1 MAGMLGADAESFTI
15 SELQSRGIQFLSQ
28 YVSDFTS
35 KNMTLAGN
43 QALTAVGIWTVT
55 NWEDNINDASGG
67 YPGGQRNASVAW
79 EQHKA
84 AGGPDGRPVYFSI
97 DEDVSPLS
105 TVSYFQGINAQIG
118 RAQSGVYGSAAVCDY
133 LHANGYVSW
142 TWRSMSTGWSG
153 GAGNP
158 SDFNVIQTG
167 MFNSS
172 LDEDVAETGDIG
184 QWMIGKVPGGNSMLS
199 QSDINAV
206 ALAVWAYINTAAGD
220 TVDMHQLLVNI
231 AKSQPADVGNAVWSW
246 KNKQLDNGF
255 DMRQYL
261 VNAANQV
268 KPPANETGSPI
279 A

>member
-1 MAGMLGADAESFTI
+1 MAGMLGADAESFNL
-15 SELQSRGIQFLSQ
+15 SQLKALGIQFLSQ
-28 YVSDFTS
+28 YVSDFPS

-43 QALTAVGIWTVT
+43 QILTDNGIWTVT

-67 YPGGQRNASVAW
+67 YYAGKRNAQVAW
-79 EQHKA
+79 AQHKA

-97 DEDVSPLS
+97 DEDVPYTSVVP
-105 TVSYFQGINAQIG
+105 YFQGITTVLG
-118 RAQSGVYGSAAVCDY
+118 RAQTGVYGSAAVCDG
-133 LHANGYVSW
+133 LKAAGYVDW
-142 TWRSMSTGWSG
+142 TWRTMSTGWSG

-158 SDFNVIQTG
+158 SDFNVLQTG

-184 QWMIGKVPGGNSMLS
+184 QWMIGKVPGGDIVLS

-231 AKSQPADVGNAVWSW
+231 AKSQPANVGEAVWSW
-246 KNKQLDNGF
+246 KNAQLDVV

-261 VNAANQV
+261 VNAAAGV
-268 KPPANETGSPI
+268 KLPTTEQGGPI